1 MLIEIAA
8 NKAEFEPISFR
19 SGMNVILADRTAE
32 ASKTDSRNARGKS
45 SILAAINYCLGS
57 NFPSEFEPL
66 GTDGWAFVLTL
77 GIDNG
82 VVRITRSCSTPRSR
96 VSVEHLS
103 GPAPAW
109 LSLLEESTLRVDTWK
124 QILGWKWFG
133 LPDEI
138 DDDEKARVSSR
149 TLLGYLI
156 RRSAP
161 DDPTKIFPQ
170 QPARSSRIHTAYLL
184 GLDWEVSHRL
194 ADLKD
199 EQQLYK
205 AIDSAAASKFLSGT
219 VGSED
224 DLLMERQEAAIAR
237 DRVAEQTREFVLLD
251 DPNDLVSQADSLTSE
266 VNGLRNEA
274 YMARQIITLHE
285 ASLADSEATTS
296 DETLALLRAE
306 MIEAFTDG
314 ARLRLDQVGEFH
326 SRVYGNRAAY
336 LGQEIEDLRAR
347 LRDYERRLTSALE
360 RRTAILRQ
368 INAGGVLDELL
379 ALQRSHIELDAHVRD
394 LDMQIDALRR
404 WDRAREEL
412 NVTKSALRARAS
424 ETLTAEQPNV
434 DRFARRFDFLIRS
447 LYGKGGAM
455 TVRVDDDGYKVAL
468 RVPAS
473 ASTGVSKMKL
483 FSYDL
488 TLLTE
493 SDSRVHP
500 KFLVHDSVVF
510 DGVDT
515 VQVQTALETVRE
527 IVQNQ
532 SNTDFQYIVTLNSN
546 EVPAEFNES
555 PWFGSSVRRRI
566 LETEIGGAFGVVF

>member
-19 SGMNVILADRTAE
+19 SGLNVILADRTIE

-45 SILAAINYCLGS
+45 SILTAINYCLGS
-57 NFPSEFEPL
+57 SFPSEFEPL
-66 GTDGWAFVLTL
+66 AADEWEFMLTL
-77 GIDNG
+77 GIDDG
-82 VVRITRSCSTPRSR
+82 VVRITRSCSTPRNR

-103 GPAPAW
+103 GTAPAW
-109 LSLLEESTLRVDTWK
+109 LSLSEENSLRVDTWK

-133 LPDEI
+133 LPEDI
-138 DDDEKARVSSR
+138 DDDEKSYVSSR
-149 TLLGYLI
+149 TLLSYLI

-184 GLDWEVSHRL
+184 GLDWEVSHQL

-199 EQQLYK
+199 EQQIYK

-219 VGSED
+219 VGTED
-224 DLLMERQEAAIAR
+224 DLLLERQEAIIAR
-237 DRVAEQTREFVLLD
+237 NKVTEQTDNFVLLD
-251 DPNDLVSQADSLTSE
+251 DPNDLVSQADALTSE
-266 VNGLRNEA
+266 VNSLRNEA
-274 YMARQIITLHE
+274 YMARQMITLHE
-285 ASLADSEATTS
+285 ASLSDSETS
-296 DETLALLRAE
+296 TFNETLSLLRAE
-306 MIEAFTDG
+306 MIEAFTDS
-314 ARLRLDQVGEFH
+314 ALLRLDQVEEFH
-326 SRVYGNRAAY
+326 NRIYVNRAAY
-336 LGQEIEDLRAR
+336 LGREIEDLHSR
-347 LRDYERRLTSALE
+347 LTDYERRLATALE
-360 RRTAILRQ
+360 RRTALLRQ
-368 INAGGVLDELL
+368 INAGGVLEEFL
-379 ALQRSHIELDAHVRD
+379 ALQRSHIELDAHVRELD
-394 LDMQIDALRR
+394 LQIDALRR

-412 NVTKSALRARAS
+412 NVTKSALRAKAS
-424 ETLTAEQPNV
+424 ETLSAEQTNV
-434 DRFARRFDFLIRS
+434 DRFARRFDSLIRS
-447 LYGKGGAM
+447 LYGRGGAM
-455 TVRVDDDGYKVAL
+455 TVRVDDDGYKVTL

-493 SDSRVHP
+493 SDSQVHP
-500 KFLVHDSVVF
+500 KFLIHDSVVF

-527 IVQNQ
+527 IVQDPGNA
-532 SNTDFQYIVTLNSN
+532 DFQYVVALNSN
-546 EVPAEFNES
+546 EVPAEFDES
-555 PWFGSSVRRRI
+555 SWFGSSVRRRI